1 MLATEQK
8 TEQKAEITAVTLA
21 DAAKAFREEAEEIAE
36 SPQEAE
42 ILATA
47 ALLNYLATERPELLE
62 RPLENIR
69 KGTIVS
75 SLS

>member
-8 TEQKAEITAVTLA
+8 AETITVTLA
-21 DAAKAFREEAEEIAE
+21 DAAKTFREGAEEIAS

-47 ALLNYLATERPELLE
+47 ALLNYLTAERPELLE

-69 KGTIVS
+69 KAAIVS

>member
-1 MLATEQK
+1 MFA
-8 TEQKAEITAVTLA
+8 TEQKAETITVTLA
-21 DAAKAFREEAEEIAE
+21 DAAKAFQEGAEEIAS

-47 ALLNYLATERPELLE
+47 ALLNYLTAERPELLE

-69 KGTIVS
+69 KAAIVS

>member
-8 TEQKAEITAVTLA
+8 AETITVTMA
-21 DAAKAFREEAEEIAE
+21 DAARAFREEADEIAT

-47 ALLNYLATERPELLE
+47 ALLNYLVAKRPELFDK
-62 RPLENIR
+62 PLE
-69 KGTIVS
+69 KVKKAAIVS